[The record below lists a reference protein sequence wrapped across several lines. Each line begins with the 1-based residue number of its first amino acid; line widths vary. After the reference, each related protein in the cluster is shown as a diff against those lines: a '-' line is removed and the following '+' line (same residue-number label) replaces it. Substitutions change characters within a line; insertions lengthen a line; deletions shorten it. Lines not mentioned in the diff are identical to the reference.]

1 MKVLVIGGG
10 GREHTLCWKLSQSPE
25 VKEIFAVPG
34 NAGISE
40 IVQCK
45 ETEYEKSFSS
55 LVGLVR
61 KEGIDLTV
69 VGPEVPLVNG
79 IVDYFQKKGLAI
91 FGPSKAAALLEGSKV
106 FAKRFMKKYHIPAA
120 DFKVFSDPDKA
131 IAYVEKRKGP
141 VVIKADGLAAGKGVL
156 VTETKQEAVKAI
168 KLIMEKKAF
177 GDAGKRIL
185 VEEKLFGQEVSFIVL
200 TDGKTVRSLV
210 SSQDHKPIYDYDQGP
225 NTGGMGAYS
234 PGPISPSLHKK
245 IMRRII
251 IPTLQGMKEEGREFR
266 GVLYAGL
273 MIKGG
278 EPKVLEF
285 NVRFGDPES
294 QATLPRLKNDLLE
307 VLLAVQE
314 QSLNQVHLEW
324 RSQAAVCVIL
334 ASRGYPG
341 SYDKGKSIKGL
352 EKLSRLPNIFTFYAG
367 VKREDHGLVTS
378 GGRVLG
384 VTALSKNLKEAIRQV
399 YRAVEKVHFE
409 GMYYRRDIGYK
420 ALKKRQL
427 WLTKKANVIR

>member
-10 GREHTLCWKLSQSPE
+10 GREHALCWELSRSPQVE
-25 VKEIFAVPG
+25 EIFAVPG

-40 IVQCK
+40 IAQCK
-45 ETEYEKSFSS
+45 KIEYEKNFSS
-55 LVGLVR
+55 LAALVS

-79 IVDYFQKKGLAI
+79 IVDYFQKKGLVI

-106 FAKRFMKKYHIPAA
+106 FAKRFMKKYHIPTA

-156 VTETKQEAVKAI
+156 VAETPQKAVKAI

-177 GDAGKRIL
+177 GEAGKRIL

-200 TDGKTVRSLV
+200 TDGKTVRPLV
-210 SSQDHKPIYDYDQGP
+210 SSQDHKPIYNHDQGP

-234 PGPISPSLHKK
+234 PGPISASLHKK

-251 IPTLQGMKEEGREFR
+251 IPTLQGMKEEGREFK

-273 MIKGG
+273 MIKGAD
-278 EPKVLEF
+278 PKVLEF
-285 NVRFGDPES
+285 NVRFGDPET
-294 QATLPRLKNDLLE
+294 QVTLPRLKNDLLE
-307 VLLAVQE
+307 VLLAVQD

-324 RSQAAVCVIL
+324 RPQAAVCVIL

-341 SYDKGKSIKGL
+341 SYDKGKPIKGL
-352 EKLSRLPNIFTFYAG
+352 EKLSRLSNIFTFYAG
-367 VKREDHGLVTS
+367 VKREDHRLVTS

-384 VTALSKNLKEAIRQV
+384 VTALSKNLKEAIQQA
-399 YRAVEKVHFE
+399 YRAVDKVYFE
-409 GMYYRRDIGYK
+409 GMYCRRDIGYK
-420 ALKKRQL
+420 AVGKKR
-427 WLTKKANVIR
+427 

>member
-10 GREHTLCWKLSQSPE
+10 GREHALCWELSRSPQVE
-25 VKEIFAVPG
+25 EIFAVPG

-40 IVQCK
+40 IAQCK
-45 ETEYEKSFSS
+45 KIEYEKNFSS
-55 LVGLVR
+55 LAGLVS

-69 VGPEVPLVNG
+69 VGPEIPLVNG
-79 IVDYFQKKGLAI
+79 IVDYFQKKGLVI

-106 FAKRFMKKYHIPAA
+106 FAKRFMKKYHIPTA
-120 DFKVFSDPDKA
+120 DFKVFSDSDKA

-156 VTETKQEAVKAI
+156 VAETPQKAVKAI

-177 GDAGKRIL
+177 GEAGKRIL

-200 TDGKTVRSLV
+200 TDGKTVRPLV
-210 SSQDHKPIYDYDQGP
+210 SSQDHKPIYNHDQGP

-234 PGPISPSLHKK
+234 PGPISASLHKK

-251 IPTLQGMKEEGREFR
+251 IPTLQGMKEEGREFK

-273 MIKGG
+273 MIKGAD
-278 EPKVLEF
+278 PKVLEF
-285 NVRFGDPES
+285 NVRFGDPET
-294 QATLPRLKNDLLE
+294 QVTLPRLKNDLLE
-307 VLLAVQE
+307 VLLAVQD
-314 QSLNQVHLEW
+314 QSLNQVRLEW

-341 SYDKGKSIKGL
+341 SYDKGKPIKGL

-367 VKREDHGLVTS
+367 VKREDHRLVTS

-384 VTALSKNLKEAIRQV
+384 VTALSKNLKEAIRQA
-399 YRAVEKVHFE
+399 YRAVDKVYFE
-409 GMYYRRDIGYK
+409 GMYCRRDIGYK
-420 ALKKRQL
+420 AVGR
-427 WLTKKANVIR
+427 VPRYG

>member
-10 GREHTLCWKLSQSPE
+10 GREHALCWELSRSPQVE
-25 VKEIFAVPG
+25 EIFAVPG

-40 IVQCK
+40 IAQCK
-45 ETEYEKSFSS
+45 KIEYEKNFSS
-55 LVGLVR
+55 LAGLVS
-61 KEGIDLTV
+61 KAGIDLTV

-79 IVDYFQKKGLAI
+79 IVDYFQKKGLVI

-106 FAKRFMKKYHIPAA
+106 FAKRFMKKYHVPTA

-156 VTETKQEAVKAI
+156 VAETPQKAVKAI

-177 GDAGKRIL
+177 GEAGKRIL
-185 VEEKLFGQEVSFIVL
+185 VEEKLLGQEVSFIVL
-200 TDGKTVRSLV
+200 TDGKTVRPLI
-210 SSQDHKPIYDYDQGP
+210 SSQDHKPIYNHDQGP

-234 PGPISPSLHKK
+234 PGPISASLHKK

-251 IPTLQGMKEEGREFR
+251 IPTLQGMKEEGREFK

-273 MIKGG
+273 MIKGAD
-278 EPKVLEF
+278 PKVLEF
-285 NVRFGDPES
+285 NVRFGDPET
-294 QATLPRLKNDLLE
+294 QVTLPRLKNDLLE
-307 VLLAVQE
+307 VLLAVQD

-324 RSQAAVCVIL
+324 RPQAAVCVIL

-341 SYDKGKSIKGL
+341 SYDKGKPIKGL
-352 EKLSRLPNIFTFYAG
+352 EKLSRLSNIFTFYAG
-367 VKREDHGLVTS
+367 VKIEDHRLVTS

-384 VTALSKNLKEAIRQV
+384 ITALSKNLKEAIRQA
-399 YRAVEKVHFE
+399 YRAVDKVYFE
-409 GMYYRRDIGYK
+409 GMYCRRDIGYK
-420 ALKKRQL
+420 AVGKKR
-427 WLTKKANVIR
+427 

>member
-1 MKVLVIGGG
+1 MKVLVIGSG
-10 GREHTLCWKLSQSPE
+10 GREHTLCWKLAQSPQ

-40 IVQCK
+40 IAQCK
-45 ETEYEKSFSS
+45 EIEYEKNFSS
-55 LVGLVR
+55 LARLVS

-79 IVDYFQKKGLAI
+79 IVDYFQKRGLGI
-91 FGPSKAAALLEGSKV
+91 FGCSRAAALLEGSKV
-106 FAKRFMKKYHIPAA
+106 FAKRFMKKRHIPAA

-131 IAYVEKRKGP
+131 IAYVEKRKDP
-141 VVIKADGLAAGKGVL
+141 VVIKADGLAAGKGAL
-156 VTETKQEAVKAI
+156 VTETKKEAVEAI

-177 GDAGKRIL
+177 GEAGKRIL

-200 TDGKTVRSLV
+200 TDGKTVRPLV
-210 SSQDHKPIYDYDQGP
+210 SSQDHKPIYDHDRGP

-273 MIKGG
+273 MIKEG

-285 NVRFGDPES
+285 NVRFGDPET
-294 QATLPRLKNDLLE
+294 QPTLPRLRNDLLE
-307 VLLAVQE
+307 VLMAVQQ

-324 RSQAAVCVIL
+324 RPQAAVCVVL
-334 ASRGYPG
+334 ASGGYPG
-341 SYDKGKSIKGL
+341 SYDKGKPIKGL
-352 EKLSRLPNIFTFYAG
+352 EKLSRLPNIFAFHAG
-367 VKREDHGLVTS
+367 VKRQDHQLVTS

-384 VTALSKNLKEAIRQV
+384 VTALSKNLKDAIRQV
-399 YRAVEKVHFE
+399 YRAVEKVYFE

-420 ALKKRQL
+420 ALRKK
-427 WLTKKANVIR
+427 TS

>member
-10 GREHTLCWKLSQSPE
+10 GREHALCWELSRSPQVE
-25 VKEIFAVPG
+25 EIFAVPG

-40 IVQCK
+40 IAQCK
-45 ETEYEKSFSS
+45 KIEYEKNFSS
-55 LVGLVR
+55 LAGLVS

-79 IVDYFQKKGLAI
+79 IVDYFQKKGLVI

-120 DFKVFSDPDKA
+120 DFKVFSNSDKA
-131 IAYVEKRKGP
+131 IAYVEKRKAP

-156 VTETKQEAVKAI
+156 VTETPQKAVKAI

-177 GDAGKRIL
+177 GEAGKRIL
-185 VEEKLFGQEVSFIVL
+185 VEEKLFGQEVSFIVI
-200 TDGKTVRSLV
+200 TDGKTVRPLV
-210 SSQDHKPIYDYDQGP
+210 SSQDHKPIYDHDQGP

-234 PGPISPSLHKK
+234 PGPISASLHKK

-251 IPTLQGMKEEGREFR
+251 IPTLQGMKEEGREFK

-273 MIKGG
+273 MIKGAD
-278 EPKVLEF
+278 PKVLEF
-285 NVRFGDPES
+285 NVRFGDPET
-294 QATLPRLKNDLLE
+294 QVTLPRLKNDLLE
-307 VLLAVQE
+307 VLLAVQD

-324 RSQAAVCVIL
+324 HPQAAVCVIL

-341 SYDKGKSIKGL
+341 SYDKGKPIKGL
-352 EKLSRLPNIFTFYAG
+352 EKLSRLSNIFTFYAG
-367 VKREDHGLVTS
+367 VKREDHRLVTS

-384 VTALSKNLKEAIRQV
+384 VTALSKNLKEAIRQA
-399 YRAVEKVHFE
+399 YRAVDKVYFE
-409 GMYYRRDIGYK
+409 GMYCRRDIGYK
-420 ALKKRQL
+420 AVGKKR
-427 WLTKKANVIR
+427 